1 MKQNIKEFF
10 PILILDIIGI
20 FSIFQVIL
28 KQNIFTIKEYMG
40 IFFLLVVTIS
50 FFIERKIYQKILLFV
65 LLLGMFG
72 LISFST
78 YIITFGFLFIHVY
91 LIPFFILIL
100 YMYIYNKDLKKYFTI
115 SENEKKESSLRLEKK
130 FKRKFS
136 KLSDEEIEIKLEEN
150 LIPEAIKA
158 LKNIKNTRA
167 NKEKQS

>member
-158 LKNIKNTRA
+158 LKNIKNARA

>member
-115 SENEKKESSLRLEKK
+115 SENEKKENSLRLEKK

-158 LKNIKNTRA
+158 LKNIKNARA